1 MKAETKRRVVLH
13 GTWCPDE
20 AQGQFV
26 FWAEDI
32 GGPLDSTRVCEAF
45 NGILPDVPARSF
57 FVTDARLPGTGN
69 RPAASPDA
77 NPAVLTEERTLV
89 ETRLFHLPCGPAE
102 AIRLLA
108 GMADTPATGR
118 ALGPDLRFWRLVANW
133 VLELAARRHFVP
145 ALTHEGTRLV
155 GRWQPILNT
164 EEVRLAQMARIMP
177 PVARALGRAGQ
188 PPAPRHLVSSFAS
201 RGLDALIRQWAIA
214 IPKPLRP
221 SGPGVWD
228 RWAASLGA
236 SPEDFESLQV
246 KGPVR
251 ELQALESAVERW
263 LVPVHTPLPPLRTAF
278 RLTPPDDPEG
288 PWLLQ
293 FGFQAPDE
301 PALFVTAS
309 EIWREG
315 GHKGVFH
322 AREIAQP
329 QITFLQSLGE
339 AQEVFKKNSHA
350 GLGDNLAAAIRVPRP
365 DHAVLRIEEAH
376 DFLANVA
383 PVLESAEEK
392 FGCILP
398 SWWSP
403 GKSRLGVRLTIK
415 PMDDEP
421 QKAGT
426 GMLRAADAGAGIET
440 MVRYDWDLALP
451 DGALSA
457 AEFQLLQAQQAPL
470 RHVRGQWFEVRP
482 EDLELTIQHWG
493 RQAAH
498 ARTMEL
504 SKAMQLAFANPAASQ
519 SKGLPVLGVVGQGW
533 LADMLGGDNQRIP
546 TLPSPDGFN
555 GTLRPYQLRGF
566 SWLAFLTGQ
575 GLGVCLADDMGLGKT
590 IQLLALLIHNRRT
603 RARRRATLLVCP
615 TSVLGNWWREIQ
627 RFTPG
632 LTVHVH
638 HGPDRKQGEA
648 LLAHVRDVDVVLTTY
663 SIATRDRETLAAHTW
678 DGVVLDEAQ
687 NIRNPDTQQAKA
699 VCMLRSRYRVALTG
713 TPVEN
718 RLAELWS
725 LFQFLNP
732 EYLGDKAF
740 FKQRYSTPIERFRD
754 PVASIRLRKLIS
766 PFILRRMKTDPF
778 VIQDL
783 PEKIEMKVYTN
794 LTREQADLYRQTLA
808 QMMDEIEQANG
819 IARHGAVLRTLTRL
833 KQVCN
838 HPAQAVDEGEM
849 PVLAGRS
856 GKLSRLSD
864 MLDEIVQIGDRALI
878 FTQFVEMG
886 HLLARHLKDQFGYQ
900 AVAFLHGGIPQ
911 RQRDEMVQRFQ
922 ESPDGPPLFIL
933 SLKAGGLGL
942 NLTRANHVFH
952 FDRWWNPAVENQAT
966 DRAFRIGQKRNVQV
980 HKFVCTGTMEERIDQ
995 LIESKKFLAS
1005 SIVGTGERW
1014 LADMGTS
1021 ELRELLALRD
1031 DAVEDEG

>member
-1 MKAETKRRVVLH
+1 MKAETSRRLVLH
-13 GTWCPDE
+13 GTWVPAE
-20 AQGQFV
+20 GPGTFV
-26 FWAEDI
+26 FWAEDTH
-32 GGPLDSTRVCEAF
+32 GPLDSTGVCEALT
-45 NGILPDVPARSF
+45 GILPEVPARSF
-57 FVTDARLPGTGN
+57 HIIEARLPGVGQ
-69 RPAASPDA
+69 RPSPSPEADPLA
-77 NPAVLTEERTLV
+77 NPAEMSLIDARI
-89 ETRLFHLPCGPAE
+89 FHLPCPA
-102 AIRLLA
+102 ADVIRLLA
-108 GMADTPATGR
+108 G
-118 ALGPDLRFWRLVANW
+118 LGDAPSSERRLGQDLQFWRLVANW
-133 VLELAARRHFVP
+133 ILEMAARRHFVP
-145 ALTHEGTRLV
+145 ALAHEAGRLV

-164 EEVRLAQMARIMP
+164 EEVRLAQFARMMP
-177 PVARALGRAGQ
+177 PVARAVGHKGI
-188 PPAPRHLVSSFAS
+188 PPSPRELLRSFAE
-201 RGLDALIRQWAIA
+201 RGLDALIRQWATA
-214 IPKPLRP
+214 IPKPFRP
-221 SGPGVWD
+221 TGPGVWD

-236 SPEDFESLQV
+236 GLQDADVLAV

-251 ELQALESAVERW
+251 ELQALEQSVARW
-263 LVPVHTPLPPLRTAF
+263 LEPVHTPLPPLRTAF
-278 RLTPPDDPEG
+278 RLHPPVEREG
-288 PWLLQ
+288 SWALQ

-301 PALFVTAS
+301 PNLFVTAA
-309 EIWREG
+309 EIWKEG
-315 GHKGVFH
+315 GAKGVFH
-322 AREIAQP
+322 AREIGQP
-329 QITFLQSLGE
+329 QNTFLQRLGE
-339 AQEVFKKNSHA
+339 ALEDFKKNSRV
-350 GLGDNLAAAIRVPRP
+350 GLADKLASAIKVSRP
-365 DHAVLRIEEAH
+365 DHADLTVEEAH
-376 DFLANVA
+376 DFLAHVA

-392 FGCILP
+392 LGCILP
-398 SWWSP
+398 PWWTP
-403 GKSRLGVRLTIK
+403 GRSRLGVRLTIK
-415 PMDDEP
+415 PMDDDL
-421 QKAGT
+421 QHGGT
-426 GMLRAADAGAGIET
+426 AMLRSADAGAGIET

-451 DGALSA
+451 DGPLTP
-457 AEFQLLQAQQAPL
+457 AEFQELREQIAPL
-470 RHVRGQWFEVRP
+470 RFIRGQWFELRQ
-482 EDLELTIQHWG
+482 EDLDLTIQHWG

-498 ARTMEL
+498 ERTMEL
-504 SKAMQLAFANPAASQ
+504 SKAMQLAFANPSASV
-519 SKGLPVLGVVGQGW
+519 SRGLPVLGVVGQGW
-533 LADMLGGDNQRIP
+533 LSDMLGGDSQRMP
-546 TLPSPDGFN
+546 TLPPPEGFI
-555 GTLRPYQLRGF
+555 GTLRPYQIRGF

-603 RARRRATLLVCP
+603 RSRRRATLLVCP

-627 RFTPG
+627 KFTPG
-632 LTVHVH
+632 LVVHVH
-638 HGPDRKQGEA
+638 HGSDRKQGEA
-648 LLAHVRDVDVVLTTY
+648 LLTHVREVDVVLTTY
-663 SIATRDRETLAAHTW
+663 SIATRDRETLASHTW

-687 NIRNPDTQQAKA
+687 NIRNPDTMQAKA
-699 VCMLRSRYRVALTG
+699 VCMLRSRFRVALTG

-732 EYLGDKAF
+732 DYLGDKAF

-794 LTREQADLYRQTLA
+794 LTREQADLYRKTLA
-808 QMMDEIEQANG
+808 QMMDEIERANG

-833 KQVCN
+833 KQICN
-838 HPAQAVDEGEM
+838 HPAQVLDGDDS

-856 GKLSRLSD
+856 GKLSRLTE
-864 MLDEIVQIGDRALI
+864 MLEELVQTGDRALV

-886 HLLARHLKDQFGYQ
+886 HLLERHLKAQFGYQ
-900 AVAFLHGGIPQ
+900 AVEFLHGGIPQ
-911 RQRDEMVQRFQ
+911 KQRDEMVLRFQ
-922 ESPDGPPLFIL
+922 DSAVGPPIFIL

-1021 ELRELLALRD
+1021 ELRELLALRE